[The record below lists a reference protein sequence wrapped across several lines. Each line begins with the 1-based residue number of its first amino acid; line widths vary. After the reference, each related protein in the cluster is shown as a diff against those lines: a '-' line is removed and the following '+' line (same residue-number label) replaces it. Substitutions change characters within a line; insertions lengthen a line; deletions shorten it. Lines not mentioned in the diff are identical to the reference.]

1 MGERMRKPLD
11 LQSQIF
17 KVKPSRRWTETVQW
31 IKGCLTEY
39 RYDISHQKICSLQD
53 SMNLEKTFQ
62 DALSEYE
69 VEVVCVTTH
78 EGDTL
83 DYLKRKSSTNTNIVA
98 CIHLDVEN
106 KDGTLRVPKQ
116 NRRLLGEKYPC
127 ETIIKIQEANC
138 VMEQHVA
145 ANFSEFQP
153 LAETNQRREMITNW
167 LKKYE
172 EALKAII
179 SECKSESKIKQVVGN
194 LTDDILN
201 STTQVNM
208 DFSKE
213 CQNENVMTF
222 KSLLQREL
230 PDKALCEKVMQ
241 VISEMISY
249 ILVNIERFKQDF
261 FFIKNRYI
269 REIFD
274 SITRII
280 IRRCR
285 HFETECIEVT
295 NWLRSIFKKKD
306 EELKEAL
313 NQSLQ
318 SLHGYFRCALEEER
332 NSKLFRIFN
341 LRLQKLPHQNIVS
354 ESFQNFVFVCR

>member
-1 MGERMRKPLD
+1 MTECKTMEERVKKPLN
-11 LQSQIF
+11 LQSQTL
-17 KVKPSRRWTETVQW
+17 KVKPPRHFTKYVLG
-31 IKGCLTEY
+31 IKEILTEY

-69 VEVVCVTTH
+69 VEVVCVTRH
-78 EGDTL
+78 ERDTL
-83 DYLKRKSSTNTNIVA
+83 DYLKRKSSTDANVVA
-98 CIHLDVEN
+98 CIHLEVEN
-106 KDGTLRVPKQ
+106 EDGTLRVPKQ
-116 NRRLLGEKYPC
+116 NRRLLGKKYPC

-138 VMEQHVA
+138 VMEQHVT

-172 EALKAII
+172 EGLKEII
-179 SECKSESKIKQVVGN
+179 SACKSESKKIKQVVGN

-201 STTQVNM
+201 STTQGNM

-295 NWLRSIFKKKD
+295 NWLRSIF
-306 EELKEAL
+306 
-313 NQSLQ
+313 
-318 SLHGYFRCALEEER
+318 
-332 NSKLFRIFN
+332 
-341 LRLQKLPHQNIVS
+341 
-354 ESFQNFVFVCR
+354 